1 MLEQHDDLSFSFPTF
16 LSEEVTMLR
25 IFGLFFQ
32 LVLAIMFLVIPVS
45 RIFGAPTLQQVLSLG
60 VPSWLIWVANVV
72 ELSGAALLLLGLRFD
87 LLTVIGAGL
96 LASSMVGATLAH
108 LLAGNLFAEVPWTL
122 VIFGFCLVV
131 VLLHWP
137 TIQAAC
143 NSVSGN

>member
-1 MLEQHDDLSFSFPTF
+1 
-16 LSEEVTMLR
+16 MLR
-25 IFGLFFQ
+25 ISGLFFQ
-32 LVLAIMFLVIPVS
+32 LVLAITFLVIPVS

-72 ELSGAALLLLGLRFD
+72 ELSGAVLMLLGLRFD

-108 LLAGNLFAEVPWTL
+108 LRAGNLFAEVPWTL
-122 VIFGFCLVV
+122 VILGFCLII

-137 TIQAAC
+137 TIQAAW
-143 NSVSGN
+143 NSVSRN